1 MIGLNIARPD
11 ARSLT
16 QAVQAA
22 ETAGVPAV
30 WTTIVGA
37 GGGDLGVALGGA
49 AMVTDSIK
57 MGTSVI
63 PTWPRHPVVLAQQ
76 ALALA
81 SLAPGRF
88 RLGIGPSHRAQME
101 QQWGVEWRT
110 PLRNLREYLTVIGDL
125 LRTGSVDYQGDHVA
139 KALFSPTAGGA
150 ARFPGPVDVP
160 LMASALRPASFR
172 VCGELADG
180 AISWVCPWDYLR
192 DVALPALR
200 AGAATAGRAEPPL
213 IAHVPICIS
222 EDREAVSVAAN
233 AQIGGFL
240 RNPFYTAMFAEAGF
254 EDAGSSGVTDA
265 ILEGLVVYGSESAIA
280 ERLNVILNEGAGEI
294 IAHPIVV
301 GDNPKAYEEAVY
313 KVIVEANRRRT
324 QS

>member
-1 MIGLNIARPD
+1 MIGLNVTRPD

-22 ETAGVPAV
+22 ESAGVPAV
-30 WTTIVGA
+30 WMTIGGA
-37 GGGDLGVALGGA
+37 GGADLGVALGGA

-57 MGTSVI
+57 MGTAII

-88 RLGIGPSHRAQME
+88 RLGIGPSHQAGME
-101 QQWGVEWRT
+101 QNFGVEWRT

-125 LRTGSVDYQGDHVA
+125 MRTGAVDYQGEHVA
-139 KALFSPTAGGA
+139 KAV
-150 ARFPGPVDVP
+150 ARFSGPVDVP

-200 AGAATAGRAEPPL
+200 VGAATVGRTEPPL

-222 EDREAVSVAAN
+222 KDREAVSVAAN
-233 AQIGGFL
+233 EQIG
-240 RNPFYTAMFAEAGF
+240 RYTRIPFYQAMFAEAGF
-254 EDAGSSGVTDA
+254 EDVSSGVSDA
-265 ILEGLVVYGSESAIA
+265 LIEGLVVYGSESAIV
-280 ERLNVILNEGAGEI
+280 ERLSVILNEGAGEI

-313 KVIVEANRRRT
+313 RVIVEANRRRT

>member
-1 MIGLNIARPD
+1 MIGLNVVTPD

-22 ETAGVPAV
+22 ESAGVPAV
-30 WTTIVGA
+30 WMTIVGA
-37 GGGDLGVALGGA
+37 GGSDQCVALGGA

-57 MGTSVI
+57 MGTSII

-88 RLGIGPSHRAQME
+88 RLGIGPSHKAAME
-101 QQWGVEWRT
+101 QNFGFEWRT

-125 LRTGSVDYQGDHVA
+125 MRKGAVDYQGEHVA
-139 KALFSPTAGGA
+139 KAVAQ
-150 ARFPGPVDVP
+150 FPGPVDVP
-160 LMASALRPASFR
+160 LMASALRPGSFR

-180 AISWVCPWDYLR
+180 AISWACPWDYLR

-200 AGAATAGRAEPPL
+200 AGAEKAGRAAPPL

-222 EDREAVSVAAN
+222 EDREAVSVAAKE
-233 AQIGGFL
+233 QIGYFA
-240 RNPFYTAMFAEAGF
+240 RNPTYQAMFAEAGYG
-254 EDAGSSGVTDA
+254 DVSSGVSDA
-265 ILEGLVVYGSESAIA
+265 VVEGLVVHGSESAIV
-280 ERLNVILNEGAGEI
+280 ERLNVILDEGAGEI

-301 GDNPKAYEEAVY
+301 GDNPKSYQEAVY
-313 KVIVEANRRRT
+313 RVIVEANRRRT